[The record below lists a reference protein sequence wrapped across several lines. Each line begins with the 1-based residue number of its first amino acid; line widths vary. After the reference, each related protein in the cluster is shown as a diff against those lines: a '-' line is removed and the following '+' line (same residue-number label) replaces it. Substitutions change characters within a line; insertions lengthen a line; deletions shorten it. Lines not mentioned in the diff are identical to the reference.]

1 MKKKKKKIWIF
12 LYFIEENNVIFL
24 YKIIESNQ
32 MEENYYEMEK

>member
-12 LYFIEENNVIFL
+12 LDFIEENNVIFL